1 MTTPGFFE
9 GAQSAVAEGLL
20 SEDEIDAAVRR
31 ILRLKFE
38 LGLFENPR
46 APDSARQAA
55 VIGSAE
61 HTALNLEVAADRWC

>member
-1 MTTPGFFE
+1 MRAGNDLVMTTPDFFE
-9 GAQSAVAEGLL
+9 GAQDAVAEGLL

-46 APDSARQAA
+46 APGRRP
-55 VIGSAE
+55 G
-61 HTALNLEVAADRWC
+61 RPR